1 MIFFRMDGLDPL
13 AVQGTLKC
21 LLQHHSSKAS
31 ILWCSAF
38 FIVQPSH
45 PYMIAGKTI
54 ALTRWTSPVAQLV
67 KNPPAMQ
74 ETWFDPWVEKIP
86 WRRERLPTPVF
97 WPGESHGLYSP
108 WVAESDTTSDFHFT
122 SAIKSLP
129 LWLSGQKSACS
140 AGAPGEAGSIP
151 GSGRSPGRG
160 CGNLLQYS
168 CLENPMDRGAWQA
181 IVHRIA
187 KTGT

>member
-1 MIFFRMDGLDPL
+1 MGGEDPL
-13 AVQGTLKC
+13 EKGQAP
-21 LLQHHSSKAS
+21 HSS
-31 ILWCSAF
+31 ILGLPGWLSRRRIHLQCRR
-38 FIVQPSH
+38 P
-45 PYMIAGKTI
+45 G
-54 ALTRWTSPVAQLV
+54 
-67 KNPPAMQ
+67 
-74 ETWFDPWVEKIP
+74 FDPRVGKIP
-86 WRRERLPTPVF
+86 WRRERLPNPVF

>member
-1 MIFFRMDGLDPL
+1 MEKGQ
-13 AVQGTLKC
+13 AT
-21 LLQHHSSKAS
+21 HSS
-31 ILWCSAF
+31 ILGLPGWLSRRRIHLQCRR
-38 FIVQPSH
+38 P
-45 PYMIAGKTI
+45 G
-54 ALTRWTSPVAQLV
+54 
-67 KNPPAMQ
+67 
-74 ETWFDPWVEKIP
+74 FDPRVGKIP

-160 CGNLLQYS
+160 CGNLLQDS